1 MSYDSNP
8 DSPAST
14 PRASH
19 VKVAEGDDGQRLD
32 NWLMR
37 ALKGLP
43 RSRVYRLLRK
53 GEVRVNGKRAKPDQR
68 VAAGDDVRL
77 PPIRPVEAEGEGA
90 PPRIRKAPSTLI
102 DTIEQAIIHADDDLL
117 VIAKPSGLA
126 VHGGSGLSF
135 GVIEALRASRPHE
148 ELELAH
154 RLDRDTS
161 GLLLVARNRPA
172 LRVLHGLLRE
182 GLVEKHYLTLVKGS
196 WNLGTKTIDA
206 PLDTEA
212 RRAGERVVRVQAAGK
227 AATTTFVPVDFFGAR
242 ASLLSVELGTGRTHQ
257 IRVHAGYAGHP
268 VAGDDKYGDHAF
280 NADMKLLGLRR
291 LFLHAQSLSFEWP
304 RSRKNYAFNQPLPED
319 LATVVDQL
327 AATRRRKGEGRSR
340 PRSRPRSRTR

>member
-1 MSYDSNP
+1 MSYDSNS
-8 DSPAST
+8 DSPPATTSK
-14 PRASH
+14 ASH
-19 VKVAEGDDGQRLD
+19 VKVAEGDDGQRID
-32 NWLMR
+32 NWLLR
-37 ALKGLP
+37 AFKGIP

-53 GEVRVNGKRAKPDQR
+53 GEVRVNGKRAKPEQR
-68 VAAGDDVRL
+68 VAAGDDIRL
-77 PPIRPVEAEGEGA
+77 PPVRPVEEGA
-90 PPRIRKAPSTLI
+90 PVVRRASSSLI
-102 DTIEQAIIHADDDLL
+102 DVVEAAIIHADDDLL

-126 VHGGSGLSF
+126 VHGGSGLSH
-135 GVIEALRASRPHE
+135 GLIEALRASRPHE

-172 LRVLHGLLRE
+172 LRTIHALLRD
-182 GLVEKHYLTLVKGS
+182 GQVEKRYLTLVKGS

-227 AATTTFVPVDFFGAR
+227 ESTTTFTPVDFFGAR

-257 IRVHAGYAGHP
+257 IRVHAGFAGHP

-280 NADMKLLGLRR
+280 NAEMQELGLRR

-304 RSRKNYAFNQPLPED
+304 RSRKNYAFSQPLPED
-319 LATVVDQL
+319 LAAVVDQL
-327 AATRRRKGEGRSR
+327 TATRRKKGTSR
-340 PRSRPRSRTR
+340 PRHRNRSR

>member
-1 MSYDSNP
+1 MSYESNP
-8 DSPAST
+8 ETPAG
-14 PRASH
+14 PARASH
-19 VKVAEGDDGQRLD
+19 VAVAAGDDGQRLD

-53 GEVRVNGKRAKPDQR
+53 GEVRVNGKRAKPEHR
-68 VAAGDDVRL
+68 VAAGDDIRL
-77 PPIRPVEAEGEGA
+77 PPIRPVEAPEEGA
-90 PPRIRKAPSTLI
+90 APRARRVPTGLI
-102 DTIEQAIIHADDDLL
+102 ETVEQAIVHADDNLL
-117 VIAKPSGLA
+117 VLAKPSGLA

-135 GVIEALRASRPHE
+135 GVIEALRASRPGE

-161 GLLLVARNRPA
+161 GLLLIARNRPA
-172 LRVLHGLLRE
+172 LRVLHGLLRD
-182 GLVEKHYLTLVKGS
+182 GLVEKRYMTLVKGS

-227 AATTTFVPVDFFGAR
+227 AATTTFSPVDFFGAR
-242 ASLLSVELGTGRTHQ
+242 ATLLSVELGTGRTHQ
-257 IRVHAGYAGHP
+257 IRVHAAFAGHP

-280 NADMKLLGLRR
+280 NADMKELGLKR

-304 RSRKNYAFNQPLPED
+304 RSQKNYAFNQPLPDD
-319 LATVVDQL
+319 LSVVVDQL
-327 AATRRRKGEGRSR
+327 AATRRKKGAPRGR
-340 PRSRPRSRTR
+340 PRSRGPRR